1 MLKYLYK
8 TKKTGDNLMNLD
20 EKSYIEQQVTNRSKS
35 TVIGYVLWFF
45 LGSFGG
51 HRFYFG
57 KTGSAIGLIAL
68 TLLVSWWTFGI
79 PTFIWIIIDAFL
91 IPSWQKA
98 DEQKIRA
105 QATSEVQF
113 MRNH

>member
-1 MLKYLYK
+1 
-8 TKKTGDNLMNLD
+8 MNLD
-20 EKSYIEQQVTNRSKS
+20 EKSYIEQQVANRSKS
-35 TVIGYVLWFF
+35 TGIAYLLWFF

-68 TLLVSWWTFGI
+68 TLLVSWWTLGI

-91 IPSWQKA
+91 IPSWKHKDQ
-98 DEQKIRA
+98 QVIRE
-105 QATSEVQF
+105 QATSEVKF
-113 MRNH
+113 MKNK